1 MLTEP
6 STQRFSS
13 ADLPERERAT
23 VLREVFG
30 RGICNM
36 DIAPLTDAPHVEME
50 LRALPDLNIMW
61 GRNSPHRM
69 IVNHVPN
76 RGEDMFMMSIFASP
90 LQVRH
95 PHAELSLDPGAAL
108 IVSTDQG
115 VLAESPTGC
124 RHITL
129 GMPRHALARV
139 IRNPERFPI
148 KSIAADGEALHL
160 LTAYLQ
166 ILQNRRASWS
176 PDLERAAVSHIYDL
190 VALAIGTTQEINE
203 HDARRS
209 LGAARLA
216 VIKKMIREN
225 LHRNDLSV
233 VQVAAVQNVTPR
245 YVQMLFES
253 EGTTF
258 SAFVL
263 GERLALVDRMLRDA
277 RLKDRSIS
285 HIALEAGFGDISYF
299 NRVFR
304 RTYGEAPSHRRRG
317 ERK

>member
-1 MLTEP
+1 MLTKP
-6 STQRFSS
+6 STLRFSS

-76 RGEDMFMMSIFASP
+76 RDEDMFMMSIFASP

-95 PHAELSLDPGAAL
+95 PNAELSLDPGAAL

-115 VLAESPTGC
+115 VVAESPNGC

-139 IRNPERFPI
+139 IRYPERFPI

-160 LTAYLQ
+160 LQAYLQ
-166 ILQNRRASWS
+166 ILQNHRASWS
-176 PDLERAAVSHIYDL
+176 PDLERAAVSHVYDL
-190 VALAIGTTQEINE
+190 VALAIGTTPEINIR
-203 HDARRS
+203 DNGDS

-225 LHRNDLSV
+225 LRRNDLTV
-233 VQVAAVQNVTPR
+233 IQVAAAQHVTPR
-245 YVQMLFES
+245 YVQMLFER

-263 GERLALVDRMLRDA
+263 GERLSLVDRMLRDA
-277 RLKDRSIS
+277 RLKGRSIS
-285 HIALEAGFGDISYF
+285 DIALEAGFGDISYF

-317 ERK
+317 EEK

>member
-1 MLTEP
+1 
-6 STQRFSS
+6 
-13 ADLPERERAT
+13 
-23 VLREVFG
+23 
-30 RGICNM
+30 M
-36 DIAPLTDAPHVEME
+36 DITPLTDAPHVEIE

-69 IVNHVPN
+69 IVNHEPN
-76 RGEDMFMMSIFASP
+76 RGDDMFMMSIFGSP
-90 LQVRH
+90 VQVRH
-95 PHAELSLDPGAAL
+95 PKADLSLDPGAAL
-108 IVSTDQG
+108 IVSTDQA
-115 VLAESPTGC
+115 VLGESPTGC
-124 RHITL
+124 QHITL
-129 GMPRHALARV
+129 GMPRQALARV

-160 LTAYLQ
+160 LQAYLQ
-166 ILQNRRASWS
+166 ILQNHRASWS
-176 PDLERAAVSHIYDL
+176 PDLERAAVSHVYDL
-190 VALAIGTTQEINE
+190 VALAIGTTPEINA
-203 HDARRS
+203 HDNRDS

-216 VIKKMIREN
+216 IIKKMIRDN
-225 LHRNDLSV
+225 LRRSDLTV
-233 VQVAAVQNVTPR
+233 IQVAAAQKVTPR
-245 YVQMLFES
+245 YVQMLFER

-263 GERLALVDRMLRDA
+263 GERLALVDRMLRNT

-317 ERK
+317 EGK